1 MTQTETENGGALAPA
16 VALAVVSGAL
26 ALTAWSGKK
35 FSPTPDHP
43 RIERWYRRLDKP
55 GVTPPGPVF
64 GAAWGT
70 IELVLAYG
78 GYRLLRRPSTST
90 RNAAVGLWLLNNL
103 LIAGWSGLFFGG
115 RALGPSAIASGGMI
129 AVAAGYSLVA
139 AKTDKVAAL
148 TVLPLVG
155 WLGFATFLAEE
166 VWRRNDEGYSA
177 P

>member
-1 MTQTETENGGALAPA
+1 MTSNETQTGGALAPA
-16 VALAVVSGAL
+16 AALAVVACAF
-26 ALTAWSGKK
+26 ALTAWSGKR

-43 RIERWYRRLDKP
+43 QIRRWYRRLDKP
-55 GVTPPGPVF
+55 GITPPGPAF

-70 IELVLAYG
+70 IESVLAYG
-78 GYRLLRRPSTST
+78 GYRLLRRPSTPR

-129 AVAAGYSLVA
+129 AVAGGYALVA
-139 AKTDKVAAL
+139 TKTDKVAAL
-148 TVLPLVG
+148 TALPLVG

-166 VWRRNDEGYSA
+166 VWRRND
-177 P
+177 